1 MDYRI
6 HLKQFDGPLDLLL
19 HLIERADLDIKDIF
33 VSQITSE
40 FLGYMNELDELDMDT
55 ASEFLTVAATLVYMK
70 SRSLFPAV
78 KPENE
83 EEEDPGD
90 ALIKQLQEYKRLKE
104 ASENMR
110 ELAHEASFMRTKKP
124 EEFPLPPKRI
134 TLKDTNT
141 DSLFRALL
149 TVLAR
154 FEEPAKEP
162 VVHNVSK
169 AKYTVRA
176 CTREIRARLTGQNG
190 RTDFEELTAG
200 AEKAEVIV
208 IFMSLL
214 EMVLDGEIRISQK
227 SYYGNISIKALNLI
241 ENDENK
247 NYMDED
253 EAEQN

>member
-19 HLIERADLDIKDIF
+19 HLIERADLDIKDIY

-83 EEEDPGD
+83 EEEDPGE
-90 ALIKQLQEYKRLKE
+90 ALVKQLQEYKRFKE

-110 ELAHEASFMRTKKP
+110 ELAHEASLMRTKKP

-134 TLKDTNT
+134 TLKDTNIN
-141 DSLFRALL
+141 SLFHAMLAA
-149 TVLAR
+149 LAR
-154 FEEPAKEP
+154 AEEPEKQP
-162 VVHNVSK
+162 VVHKVRK

-176 CTREIRARLTGQNG
+176 CTREIREKLIRLNG
-190 RTDFEELTAG
+190 ETDFEFLVSG
-200 AEKAEVIV
+200 SEKAEIIV

-227 SYYGNISIKALNLI
+227 CYCGNITVTALKLL
-241 ENDENK
+241 ENDENL

-253 EAEQN
+253 GAD